1 VQAGVE
7 MLKSE
12 ELTNP
17 SSCMSR
23 AGDQEMTFVLLARD
37 ICAPEVI
44 RFWCWRR
51 IQKGKNWPDDE
62 QILEALR
69 CADLME
75 QQAKM

>member
-1 VQAGVE
+1 

-17 SSCMSR
+17 SSCMNR

-44 RFWCWRR
+44 RFWCQCRVEN
-51 IQKGKNWPDDE
+51 GKNLPSDK
-62 QILEALR
+62 QILEALD
-69 CADLME
+69 CAKTME
-75 QQAKM
+75 EQKLELRA